1 MDYEEILLDCEE
13 RMEKAVEVCAKEMRG
28 IRGGRATPALVEGIR
43 VEYYGSLTPLK
54 QIASIS
60 TPDPRLIVIKPF
72 DASVLKEIEK
82 AIQKADVGLTPN
94 NDGKLVRISIPPL
107 SEERRRQLAGMAKEK
122 AEEAKVAIRNVRR
135 DSNKNADVALKDK
148 ILTEDDHHKVKE
160 EIQALTKTYEG
171 KADEALAKKEKE
183 ILEV

>member
-1 MDYEEILLDCEE
+1 VDYDEILLDGEE
-13 RMEKAVEVCAKEMRG
+13 RMEKALEMCVKEMKG
-28 IRGGRATPALVEGIR
+28 IRGGRATPALVDGIR

-72 DASVLKEIEK
+72 DGSVLKEIEK
-82 AIQKADVGLTPN
+82 SIQKADVGLTPN
-94 NDGKLVRISIPPL
+94 NDGKLIRIAIPPL

-122 AEEAKVAIRNVRR
+122 CEEAKVAIRNVRR
-135 DSNKNADVALKDK
+135 DANKHGDTALKDK
-148 ILTEDDHHKVKE
+148 ILTEDEHFKLKE
-160 EIQALTKTYEG
+160 EIQNLTKTYEG
-171 KADEALAKKEKE
+171 KVDEALQRKEKE

>member
-1 MDYEEILLDCEE
+1 MDYDEILLDCEE
-13 RMEKAVEVCAKEMRG
+13 RMEKAVDVCVKDMKG
-28 IRGGRATPALVEGIR
+28 IRGGRATPALVEGVR
-43 VEYYGSLTPLK
+43 VEYYGSLSPLK

-72 DASVLKEIEK
+72 DGSVIKEIEK

-94 NDGKLVRISIPPL
+94 SDGKMIRIAIPPL
-107 SEERRRQLAGMAKEK
+107 SEERRRQLAGVAKEK

-148 ILTEDDHHKVKE
+148 VLTEDDHHKVKD
-160 EIQALTKTYEG
+160 EIQNLTKTYEG
-171 KADEALAKKEKE
+171 KTEEALAKKEKE
-183 ILEV
+183 IMEV